1 MCFTVPLKIVKI
13 KKNEALLEGGK
24 TIVIGKDLKVRKGD
38 YLRILGNLA
47 IDSLTQKEGLKI
59 RQLIKR
65 LN

>member
-1 MCFTVPLKIVKI
+1 MCFAIPLKIVKI
-13 KKNEALLEGGK
+13 KNNEALLEGGK

-38 YLRILGNLA
+38 YLRISGNLA